1 MSREIEQNPIKEQI
15 PFDDSERK
23 KIPSDKTPVI
33 QTEKSSELSTSDNN
47 PFDVP
52 PINEITPAVVVI
64 QTETEKSSEL
74 STSDNNSSDVP
85 FINEITPAAIVI
97 QTEKSSE
104 LSTSDNTRK
113 ITSRK
118 RNKEYIPKRSGE
130 KDRFNLVIPD
140 ELVAGPSDD
149 PEGSKK
155 MFPEN
160 FPATEIS
167 GEIYGNFSPKKSS
180 SDDHSSDDNS
190 YTRKITKKRSKARYA
205 PYEKTSGEKDL
216 AIPETFFPTADPS
229 METLIE
235 YSEPFST
242 AGLSMETPITE
253 YFSSGKTKPS
263 SEERGKRKREKYDLN
278 LNLHKEFNW
287 KDAKKIK
294 LDTLSDREAV
304 LSQRQSFTTFLSS
317 ASLILPSE
325 VDMVLVSRSG
335 YVVEWKQEDSNSQIP
350 PTKVTHALKDDRRE
364 NIGDEIHESSFQIPC
379 SYHNNFT
386 EKEFK
391 ERAMTEKRHIIQSK
405 VEDTE
410 HSFLQQTTIIN
421 NQLKE
426 AAIKKKEITTREKLT
441 NVISQINESLHY
453 FEYIPTTNVPIRD
466 KQSVSIYFFYF
477 FIFRTRIIF

>member
-1 MSREIEQNPIKEQI
+1 MSREIEQNSIKEQI
-15 PFDDSERK
+15 PFDNSERE

-74 STSDNNSSDVP
+74 STSDNNPSDVP

-160 FPATEIS
+160 LPATEIS
-167 GEIYGNFSPKKSS
+167 GEISGNFSPKKSS

-216 AIPETFFPTADPS
+216 AIPETFFSTADPS
-229 METLIE
+229 TENIIE

-242 AGLSMETPITE
+242 AGPSMETPITE

-278 LNLHKEFNW
+278 LNRHKEFNW

-294 LDTLSDREAV
+294 LDTLSDREAA
-304 LSQRQSFTTFLSS
+304 LSKRQSFTMLLSS
-317 ASLILPSE
+317 ASLILPPE

-410 HSFLQQTTIIN
+410 HSFLQQTTITN

-441 NVISQINESLHY
+441 NVISQINESLRY